1 MDSWKPQTLQIVSLC
16 LVLLIEDRMLQLYAS
31 PIQRSADTLP
41 LSPPLSF
48 LTSLLLSST
57 LIFCLF
63 PVIVFV
69 LQLILLPDV
78 FQCPFMPCFWVLSPP
93 QTGMCGCYCWDLA
106 FHTPMLSSAQ
116 CLLNQALNKCL
127 CNELAT
133 EVASVTG
140 TSEAWVVA
148 EIGEDHKL
156 NLQILFCG
164 KWTRSLRY
172 NYSSWV
178 IKQNK
183 R

>member
-1 MDSWKPQTLQIVSLC
+1 MSACGYVHMSVVPLEVRGIWPWSWRLWAAWHSSAF
-16 LVLLIEDRMLQLYAS
+16 LY
-31 PIQRSADTLP
+31 PYL
-41 LSPPLSF
+41 LSF
-48 LTSLLLSST
+48 PSH
-57 LIFCLF
+57 CLRT
-63 PVIVFV
+63 PINSV
-69 LQLILLPDV
+69 LPDV

-116 CLLNQALNKCL
+116 CLLNQALNECL